1 MGLMQNYAICRIMN
15 MQNYAERYMQ
25 NYEYKQSKIV
35 NDVDRVASYRIMI
48 IFKLYTCRKFQHIL
62 ISLMGYDIVSTLEG
76 VNAQMVGYWI
86 NNAARDCRTIEL
98 CINRRKS

>member
-15 MQNYAERYMQ
+15 MQNYAERYMQNYAERYMQ

-35 NDVDRVASYRIMI
+35 NDVDRVASYPIMI

-62 ISLMGYDIVSTLEG
+62 ISLMGYDIASMLED
-76 VNAQMVGYWI
+76 VNAQMVGY
-86 NNAARDCRTIEL
+86 
-98 CINRRKS
+98 